1 MGAVSRGC
9 SSNSGK
15 LGKFTGAAMIGE
27 VVVDDVDNEDDCEVV
42 GVAYV
47 GGEDS
52 CEVGSESIRKHGR

>member
-15 LGKFTGAAMIGE
+15 LGKFTGAAMVGE
-27 VVVDDVDNEDDCEVV
+27 VVVVDVDSEEGCEVV
-42 GVAYV
+42 GIADV
-47 GGEDS
+47 GGEDG